1 MNGFISPRLFIIDYY
16 DELIKNIDIYTEEEL
31 EKYQDNDL
39 LSDNNTENILI
50 PKSDDNIETYGVD
63 SRLDPYSDEYS
74 YNIQLNYEKDS
85 ITKDYLNDVRLKA
98 INALK
103 LSQDENL
110 KYYNSNKSIIKTSQT
125 QMNEKEIN
133 QLKSKLFANKFC
145 FLLDINEYKV
155 YKTKSSKKYTTNQ
168 SIFKLYTIITDFYLN
183 EKNIE
188 EIKYDNNFLE
198 ILNNI
203 VN

>member
-39 LSDNNTENILI
+39 LSYNNTEDILV
-50 PKSDDNIETYGVD
+50 PKSDDTIETYGVD

-74 YNIQLNYEKDS
+74 YDIQINYEKDS
-85 ITKDYLNDVRLKA
+85 ITKTKDYLNDVRLKA

-110 KYYNSNKSIIKTSQT
+110 KYYNSNRSIIKTGQT

-133 QLKSKLFANKFC
+133 QLKSKLFGK
-145 FLLDINEYKV
+145 
-155 YKTKSSKKYTTNQ
+155 
-168 SIFKLYTIITDFYLN
+168 
-183 EKNIE
+183 
-188 EIKYDNNFLE
+188 
-198 ILNNI
+198 
-203 VN
+203 